1 MSSTPLNRLTV
12 QSGSFRPRSLNLRRR
27 RLHRGAVAAIA
38 VAAFAA
44 LALPAAPA
52 GAQET
57 PSPTPSAAG
66 SASERART
74 SFVLGIKQDIDS
86 LNPFVGVV
94 ASAYEAYQLMYDY
107 LTGSSQADFSP
118 VPGLAEKW
126 ETSAD
131 GKTWTFHIR
140 QGLKWSDGQ
149 PLTAK
154 DVAYTF
160 NRVKDGEQE
169 NAQYGNYIT
178 NVTKVE
184 ATDDQ
189 TVVFTTSE
197 PSPSMLRML
206 VPILPEHVWKNTPS
220 AKVKDLANTAN
231 PVGSGPFRL
240 VEAKKGQYYRF
251 TANKEY
257 WAGEPKIDEL
267 VFRVFANDEAMANAL
282 KKGEID
288 MLNDISAG
296 VFESLENVP
305 NITASS
311 SKYSGFSEIA
321 YNLGAQTVE
330 GKNIGDGHPALRDKQ
345 VRLAIDYAIDRK
357 TLVDRALRNRGTAE
371 TSVIPPIYPNLRY
384 DPGTD
389 RREFDPDKANQILE
403 TAGYPKGTDGIRAK
417 DGRKLEFRLF
427 GRENSEEGK
436 KAVEYVR
443 DWLSEI
449 GIKVNVQIMSE
460 DNLTEVIGQGKYDM
474 FQWGWVVEPD
484 PDFQLSVF
492 TCDQRSYDDGG
503 TIAAGWSDSFYCNP
517 EYDKLYAKQK
527 TILDPAAR
535 ADVVKQAQ
543 KMLYDDVAYSVIWA
557 YDNLEAYRS
566 DRFTGFQ
573 RQPSDGGS
581 IVFQYGTYTY
591 RTIEPVSDRKPD
603 GGGNLGLYVGVA
615 TGAVALAGLAA
626 VLLSRRRRT
635 TMDERE

>member
-1 MSSTPLNRLTV
+1 MSTTPLDRLTA
-12 QSGSFRPRSLNLRRR
+12 QSARRAPRLR
-27 RLHRGAVAAIA
+27 LGAVAALA
-38 VAAFAA
+38 LAAAGA
-44 LALPAAPA
+44 LALPAGAA
-52 GAQET
+52 QAQET
-57 PSPTPSAAG
+57 PSP
-66 SASERART
+66 SASADASATPPRSRA

-86 LNPFVGVV
+86 LNPFVGFV
-94 ASAYEAYQLMYDY
+94 ASAYESYQLMYDY
-107 LTGSSQADFSP
+107 LTGSSLTDFSP

-131 GKTWTFHIR
+131 GKSWTFHIR
-140 QGLKWSDGQ
+140 QGVKWSDGQ

-154 DVAYTF
+154 DVVYTF

-169 NAQYGNYIT
+169 NSAYGNYIT

-184 ATDDQ
+184 ATDDH

-197 PSPSMLRML
+197 PSPSMLRMA
-206 VPILPEHVWKNTPS
+206 VPIVPEHVWKNTPS
-220 AKVKDLANTAN
+220 EKVKDFPNTDN

-251 TANKEY
+251 AANKEY
-257 WAGEPKIDEL
+257 WGGAPKIDEL
-267 VFRVFANDEAMANAL
+267 IFRVFANDEAMANAL

-305 NITASS
+305 GITASS

-330 GKNIGDGHPALRDKQ
+330 GKKIGDGHPALQDKQ
-345 VRLAIDYAIDRK
+345 VRLAIDHAIDRK
-357 TLVDRALRNRGTAE
+357 ALVDKALRNRGTAE

-384 DPGTD
+384 DPGAEL
-389 RREFDPDKANQILE
+389 RQFDLTKANQILDD
-403 TAGYPKGTDGIRAK
+403 AGYAKGTDGIRAK
-417 DGRKLEFRLF
+417 AGRKLEFRLF

-443 DWLSEI
+443 DWLGEI
-449 GIKVNVQIMSE
+449 GIKANVQIMSE
-460 DNLTEVIGQGKYDM
+460 DNLTEVIGQGNYDM

-503 TIAAGWSDSFYCNP
+503 TVAAGWSDSFYCDP

-535 ADVVKQAQ
+535 AEVVKQAQ
-543 KMLYDDVAYSVIWA
+543 KKLYDDVVYSVIWA
-557 YDNLEAYRS
+557 YDNLEAYRD

-591 RTIEPVSDRKPD
+591 RMVEPVTERKAD
-603 GGGNLGLYVGVA
+603 GGGNVGLYVGVA
-615 TGAVALAGLAA
+615 VGAVALAGLAA
-626 VLLSRRRRT
+626 VALRGRRRST
-635 TMDERE
+635 ADERE